1 MLNSCVK
8 GREVKCFNAI
18 AEGEGPW
25 VCVLYQFFR
34 ILQNPNLI
42 YTTACRSSSLLVS
55 HCKFFFQDFVSNWGV
70 VSYYNHKKWV
80 NHRSLHPHIW
90 VTWRVSCKKQ
100 EQLNRR
106 EHLGSPPVFL
116 VQSVVLIFGAVRG
129 AHLWCS
135 PWCSSLVQSVVLIFG
150 AVRGAHLC
158 SIVCYVFLFV
168 CP

>member
-1 MLNSCVK
+1 
-8 GREVKCFNAI
+8 
-18 AEGEGPW
+18 
-25 VCVLYQFFR
+25 
-34 ILQNPNLI
+34 
-42 YTTACRSSSLLVS
+42 
-55 HCKFFFQDFVSNWGV
+55 
-70 VSYYNHKKWV
+70 
-80 NHRSLHPHIW
+80 
-90 VTWRVSCKKQ
+90 VSCKKQ